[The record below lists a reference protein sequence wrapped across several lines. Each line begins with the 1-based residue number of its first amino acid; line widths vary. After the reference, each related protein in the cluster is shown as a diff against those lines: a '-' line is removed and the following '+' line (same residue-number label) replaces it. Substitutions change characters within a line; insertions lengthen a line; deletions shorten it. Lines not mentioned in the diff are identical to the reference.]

1 MYFQLKMGLRTL
13 LLLCAGTTVRADPS
27 MYTQP
32 ADYCHGMKLCSL
44 SFSQMRDEELT
55 EQYARGPPVRIDPA
69 IPVQYDRGA
78 FGLSCC

>member
-55 EQYARGPPVRIDPA
+55 EQ
-69 IPVQYDRGA
+69 
-78 FGLSCC
+78 